1 MPSAKEKR
9 ETMGSSSLLDE
20 TARIYNSARLYDEE
34 SLLPGLTDTP
44 EKFNQKM
51 AFLHACDRYIEQWK
65 KEHGIPE
72 G

>member
-1 MPSAKEKR
+1 MIRRQTIE
-9 ETMGSSSLLDE
+9 SSSLFDE
-20 TARIYNSARLYDEE
+20 TVRIYNSARLYDEE
-34 SLLPGLTDTP
+34 SLFPRLTDTS
-44 EKFNQKM
+44 EKVDQKM